1 MINFDGPVQKVTK
14 LFDLSIVSDTFGLFA
29 NVDHV
34 EGNGCL
40 IRYFF
45 NEIMNSVLSSTGFF
59 FKSTYFL
66 KVHIFKLFFLH
77 RYTNNTPGSDILFS
91 GSLTLPSSTATVH
104 PSLSNHCHKERQCH
118 SELVKGHVTSY
129 TTLLFIVVFSLIK
142 SFW

>member
-45 NEIMNSVLSSTGFF
+45 NEIMNSLLSSTVF
-59 FKSTYFL
+59 FL
-66 KVHIFKLFFLH
+66 KKHLFSKSRYFQIVCLH